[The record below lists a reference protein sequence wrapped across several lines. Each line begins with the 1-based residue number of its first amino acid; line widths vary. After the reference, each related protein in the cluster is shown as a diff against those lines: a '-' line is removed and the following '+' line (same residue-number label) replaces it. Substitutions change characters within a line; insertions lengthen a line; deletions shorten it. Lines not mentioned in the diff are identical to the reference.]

1 MSGFV
6 YQSLGIAFEAA
17 RLVAIQK
24 LLTGL
29 KLTPLVALYNFAPVR
44 SPLLLFAQGAQLT
57 FGRVTTGLRHPQRL
71 PHPLL

>member
-29 KLTPLVALYNFAPVR
+29 KLTPLVALYNFAPVSVASSRGCLR
-44 SPLLLFAQGAQLT
+44 SIAQNEY
-57 FGRVTTGLRHPQRL
+57 
-71 PHPLL
+71 